1 MHIIDL
7 LLFLSTAC
15 AVVLAVVVWRR
26 RQKHIVNI
34 AFSLF
39 TLSAGLWTF
48 SIALFRLSNTTETA
62 LYSQRM
68 IYVMASIVACTFLY
82 FAKEYPFVRKPF
94 YKEFRYIVF
103 IPFGLTLLFLFTKWF
118 VVDVQVT
125 EVGHNSAQLG
135 PAFIVWAVWTLSYMV
150 WGLIEL
156 FIKYRQANSLHKM
169 QMRYIFTAVILP
181 MACAIPFAIILP
193 WNGNFNYLWIAAISV
208 LPMLLLITYAIGR
221 YRLIDIRIFLNYT
234 LTYVISALV
243 LVGTGV
249 LVFLILN
256 YYFLHL
262 ELNDAGVVT
271 VLVIFSLGLV
281 AFNPILTVIQNF
293 LNQYLFRTLYSHQA
307 ALRKL
312 SRDMITIIDF
322 NQLVNSVVHTVME
335 SIGLNKAAII
345 LLDEKLSKRLHAIT
359 IVGFTNS
366 IANTF
371 MRDNALVDWC
381 TEHSRPLA
389 FEDIEHRLQKPLS
402 DHERSW
408 LVRLQQTMFNN
419 KVGACLPLYYQ
430 NSLYGVI
437 LLGRKLNGDIYTS
450 DDLTLL
456 ETVANQTTIAIEHA
470 RMYKDIQKIVYQ
482 QTAEITQKNTDLQEL
497 LEIKSDFLTIASHQL
512 RTPMTAIRG
521 FLSFLVEE
529 DLPAEEKIHFAK
541 QAYASANRM
550 ELVINDIL
558 TATELEGHELQVK
571 AEETNLAK
579 LIQEAIA
586 QAKPLLG
593 DKNVQIEFKEK
604 VKFDHFVTDGRKL
617 RECINNLLEN
627 AVEYTEEG
635 KIVIILDRFRKFARI
650 TVKDHGVGFTKIEA
664 HEFGEKFYRSER
676 VRKVVADGS
685 GLGLFITHTYMSML
699 QGKLVFTSKGKNKG
713 AAFSLLVPKYDTSS
727 LPFSSS
733 RRRETDKTLS

>member
-7 LLFLSTAC
+7 LLFTVTAC

-39 TLSAGLWTF
+39 TLSSGLWTF
-48 SIALFRLSNTTETA
+48 SIALFRLSHTTETA

-103 IPFGLTLLFLFTKWF
+103 VPFGITLILLFTKWF
-118 VVDVQVT
+118 VVNVT
-125 EVGHNSAQLG
+125 VSGVGHNTAQLG
-135 PAFIVWAVWTLSYMV
+135 PAFLIWALWVLSYMI

-169 QMRYIFTAVILP
+169 QMRYIFVAVILP
-181 MACAIPFAIILP
+181 LACAIPFTMILP
-193 WNGNFNYLWIAAISV
+193 WYGNFNFVWIAAISI

-221 YRLIDIRIFLNYT
+221 YRLIDIRLFLNYT
-234 LTYVISALV
+234 LTYTISALI
-243 LVGTGV
+243 LIGAGV
-249 LVFLILN
+249 LLFLILN

-262 ELNDAGVVT
+262 EINDAGVVT
-271 VLVIFSLGLV
+271 VLVIFSLALA

-293 LNQYLFRTLYSHQA
+293 LNRYLFRTLYSHQA

-322 NQLVNSVVHTVME
+322 NELVNSIVHTVME

-366 IANTF
+366 IANIF

-381 TEHSRPLA
+381 TEHGRPLA
-389 FEDIEHRLQKPLS
+389 FEDIEHRLQKALS

-430 NSLYGVI
+430 NDLYGVI

-470 RMYKDIQKIVYQ
+470 RMYKDIQKIVDQ
-482 QTAEITQKNTDLQEL
+482 QTAEITQKNTDLEEL

-571 AEETNLAK
+571 AEETNLAN
-579 LIQEAIA
+579 LIQDAIA

-593 DKNVQIEFKEK
+593 DKKVEIEFKEK
-604 VKFDHFVTDGRKL
+604 VKFDHLVTDGRKL

-627 AVEYTEEG
+627 AIEYTEEG
-635 KIVIILDRFRKFARI
+635 KVVIILDRFRKFARI
-650 TVKDHGVGFTKIEA
+650 TVKDPGVGFTKIEA
-664 HEFGEKFYRSER
+664 HEFGEKFYRAER

-713 AAFSLLVPKYDTSS
+713 AAFSLLVPS
-727 LPFSSS
+727 L
-733 RRRETDKTLS
+733 